1 MRQPQPPAPTAVQD
15 IPDRRQSPRRRLR
28 DRIASLDRTGN
39 PALAARPALQNLVM
53 LADDDLR
60 QTALALA
67 GVEAF
72 LCDSM
77 ELLEAPDLDAA
88 TLHAH
93 AAGDDALARLEVL
106 ADSVATLR
114 RRMLAIAAAMK

>member
-1 MRQPQPPAPTAVQD
+1 MPQPPPPTPGLALD
-15 IPDRRQSPRRRLR
+15 IADRRQAPRRRLR
-28 DRIASLDRTGN
+28 DRIASLDHTDN
-39 PALAARPALQNLVM
+39 PALRARPALQNLVM

-77 ELLEAPDLDAA
+77 ELLEAEDLDAP

-93 AAGDDALARLEVL
+93 AASDDALTRLEVL

-114 RRMLAIAAAMK
+114 RRLLAIATAMK

>member
-1 MRQPQPPAPTAVQD
+1 MRQPPPPSPALALD
-15 IPDRRQSPRRRLR
+15 IPDRRQAPRRRLR
-28 DRIASLDRTGN
+28 DRIASLDHTDN
-39 PALAARPALQNLVM
+39 PALKARPAVENLVM

-88 TLHAH
+88 TLHDH
-93 AAGDDALARLEVL
+93 AASDDALARLEL
-106 ADSVATLR
+106 LSDSVAMLR
-114 RRMLAIAAAMK
+114 RRMVAIAAAMK